1 MKDVAIVL
9 GLHVLA
15 IVIWIGGVGF
25 ATLALLPALR
35 GVSDPDQRSATFRA
49 IENRFAPVARGSVL
63 VAGASG
69 VYMLARLDLWNAFA
83 QPAMWWMS
91 AMVAVWL
98 AFAALLFVVEPFF
111 LHRRMLRRA
120 GVSQDVS
127 FRKLERLH
135 WILLIAAL
143 VTIFGATAGSRGL
156 FLGG

>member
-35 GVSDPDQRSATFRA
+35 GVSDPEQRTATFRA
-49 IENRFAPVARGSVL
+49 IEHRFAPVARGGVL

-69 VYMLARLDLWNAFA
+69 VYMLARLNLWSWFA
-83 QPAMWWMS
+83 EPSMWWMS

-120 GVSQDVS
+120 DVSPDVS

-135 WILLIAAL
+135 WLLLIAAL
-143 VTIFGATAGSRGL
+143 VTIFGAAAGSHGL
-156 FLGG
+156 FQ

>member
-1 MKDVAIVL
+1 MKDVAIAL

-15 IVIWIGGVGF
+15 VVVWIGGVGF

-35 GVSDPDQRSATFRA
+35 GVSDPEQRTATFRA
-49 IENRFAPVARGSVL
+49 IENRFAPVARGGVL

-69 VYMLARLDLWNAFA
+69 VYMLARLDLWSWFA

-98 AFAALLFVVEPFF
+98 AFAALLFIVEPFF

-120 GVSQDVS
+120 GVSPDVS

-135 WILLIAAL
+135 WILLLAAL
-143 VTIFGATAGSRGL
+143 VTIFGAAAGSHGL
-156 FLGG
+156 FQ